1 MPTFLYP
8 WLAIAGAAA
17 AAVPVIVHLLNR
29 RRFNV
34 VQWAAMDFLREAV
47 TRSRRMMELRDLLL
61 LALRVLCL
69 LAFGMALARPY
80 WNRFS
85 QAVIDPN
92 QPVHAV
98 LLVDNS
104 LSMSY
109 LKPDGILL
117 DDAKV
122 KAREFVESLPSGS
135 VISVIPTCG
144 PVSGVN
150 FEAYGRRE
158 DAVEALAA
166 IKPVDCAARSGEVL
180 DRALEAC
187 RRAMNMANRR
197 ILLVTDQ
204 QVSNWSADAEREH
217 LKQLPC
223 PMEIVQVVADQ
234 IENVWVNDVQLRDGV
249 ANAECPA
256 VFTATIGYQGGEP
269 RKGIPVVLKV
279 DGRQVASQTIDLL
292 PGQKREVVFPEYEF
306 PRSSGSDQTRYA
318 TVEVSIAKDK
328 IPFDRLPDDNSRVIV
343 VPVAESLPVV
353 FVDSLGSH
361 EDTKKKIYGDTYWL
375 RRWLAPQSGQAGQDR
390 PLVQVRHVTIDQLS
404 RKLLVD
410 ARLVVIGGVA
420 RPSPEQV
427 TLLEQYVE
435 QGGNL
440 ILAAGGNFDPI
451 AWTEA
456 AWKGGLGI
464 LPAPL
469 AATPLGF
476 AREDRRWATSKTVPL
491 TLNFASAH
499 HQYLRP
505 EGVDDDFLRETL
517 GFPTLFHKIVVAQ
530 CDKAAQDSAAEA
542 ATKYF
547 GEQREKLAALD
558 HQRAALESA
567 ADAAKSQDKIAALDR
582 EREKL
587 QPAWLT
593 WKNGDDRG
601 GGGIRPVDDLAQ
613 RARPAVLA
621 SYNNGQPMLVRRQ
634 WGQGEVLFLT
644 TSLSRE
650 WTTLHDQPQSAW
662 LMDHIARSMLSGT
675 LASWSNVDSEKG
687 VVMPVA
693 AGERSAHFTL
703 TDPEGKQ
710 RTLSVDPQG
719 GDRYGVGL
727 GDLTR
732 RGIYHVSAAQSDGGA
747 SLWEIPRAVNGP
759 AEESQLAPAQ
769 TSQVAV
775 TSFVDATAQAYSSS
789 PLQLQGVDLWKWLI
803 GLLLVLLLAEFLLA
817 ARSTSRGEA
826 VL

>member
-1 MPTFLYP
+1 M
-8 WLAIAGAAA
+8 
-17 AAVPVIVHLLNR
+17 
-29 RRFNV
+29 
-34 VQWAAMDFLREAV
+34 
-47 TRSRRMMELRDLLL
+47 
-61 LALRVLCL
+61 
-69 LAFGMALARPY
+69 
-80 WNRFS
+80 
-85 QAVIDPN
+85 
-92 QPVHAV
+92 
-98 LLVDNS
+98 
-104 LSMSY
+104 
-109 LKPDGILL
+109 
-117 DDAKV
+117 
-122 KAREFVESLPSGS
+122 
-135 VISVIPTCG
+135 
-144 PVSGVN
+144 SGVN
-150 FEAYGRRE
+150 FEAYARRE

-204 QVSNWSADAEREH
+204 QVPNWSADAEREH

-353 FVDSLGSH
+353 FVDSLGAH

-404 RKLLVD
+404 RKLLAD

-469 AATPLGF
+469 AATALGF

-505 EGVDDDFLRETL
+505 EGVDDDYLRETL

-530 CDKAAQDSAAEA
+530 CDKAVQDSAAEA

-547 GEQREKLAALD
+547 GEQREKLADLD

-567 ADAAKSQDKIAALDR
+567 ADAAKSQEKIAALDR

-593 WKNGDDRG
+593 WKKADDRG

-621 SYNNGQPMLVRRQ
+621 SYNNESAHARTAAVGARRSSLPDDELVARVDDAPRPAAVGLADGPHRPQHVVRDAGLVEQRGQ
-634 WGQGEVLFLT
+634 
-644 TSLSRE
+644 RE
-650 WTTLHDQPQSAW
+650 
-662 LMDHIARSMLSGT
+662 GC
-675 LASWSNVDSEKG
+675 G
-687 VVMPVA
+687 A
-693 AGERSAHFTL
+693 AGCRSANAARRFTL

-710 RTLSVDPQG
+710 RTLSVDALG
-719 GDRYGVGL
+719 GDRYGIGL

-732 RGIYHVSAAQSDGGA
+732 RGIYHVRAARTTERHGRRAQPLGNSPGRERAGRGVAARSRQKEPGGGDRA
-747 SLWEIPRAVNGP
+747 SSMPRPRPIP
-759 AEESQLAPAQ
+759 
-769 TSQVAV
+769 
-775 TSFVDATAQAYSSS
+775 SS
-789 PLQLQGVDLWKWLI
+789 PLQLEGVDLWKWLDRPDAGPLAGRVAAGGPFDFTPGGRLMNMQQTI
-803 GLLLVLLLAEFLLA
+803 YDWLGRMLGLEQMQSVADCKFSFAASWAQRAPLLLLFGFVGLVAAAAVFYFRHQPNRHRRWRVVLFLIRAAVLCQVLLLLAEPILTLTIQSRKRPA
-817 ARSTSRGEA
+817 CGCCSTA
-826 VL
+826 PTA